1 MYVQVH
7 ACVRVGDEKSPL
19 RRSAESVGWR
29 KAACNKDPQHFPSLL
44 YFDVLPHPL
53 RGESPRAQQEFPST
67 PPSLWGPTT
76 NSSFRVTSYFQR
88 CHIWEVSPSRA
99 TVTILWLNSVFCSGA
114 LWRPAPCPPRWKP
127 QALFLEGGPQ
137 CLARGTTSGSPPPP
151 PSGLCTCRGWQAGQA
166 SRSECWSGLWKA
178 APKPGK
184 EKNGLFL
191 YRQGSDSSCV
201 ILGDVHSTVKGS
213 DCSASCKERRSQ
225 DKATLFFRH
234 LCLGVFGNTPLLQ
247 TVWQVTCWPLSCPL
261 LLSSLLLIFSI
272 ASLSNDNS
280 SVFFSFLTF

>member
-29 KAACNKDPQHFPSLL
+29 KAACNKDPQHFPSLF

-137 CLARGTTSGSPPPP
+137 CLAPGDDKWLTSTSPVRSLYLSRMIGRAGFSLRVLERSLKGCSKAGEGEERLISLSPRLRLL
-151 PSGLCTCRGWQAGQA
+151 LCDPGGRAQHSQRFWLLSLVQGEALPGQ
-166 SRSECWSGLWKA
+166 G
-178 APKPGK
+178 
-184 EKNGLFL
+184 
-191 YRQGSDSSCV
+191 
-201 ILGDVHSTVKGS
+201 H
-213 DCSASCKERRSQ
+213 
-225 DKATLFFRH
+225 
-234 LCLGVFGNTPLLQ
+234 PLL
-247 TVWQVTCWPLSCPL
+247 
-261 LLSSLLLIFSI
+261 
-272 ASLSNDNS
+272 
-280 SVFFSFLTF
+280 